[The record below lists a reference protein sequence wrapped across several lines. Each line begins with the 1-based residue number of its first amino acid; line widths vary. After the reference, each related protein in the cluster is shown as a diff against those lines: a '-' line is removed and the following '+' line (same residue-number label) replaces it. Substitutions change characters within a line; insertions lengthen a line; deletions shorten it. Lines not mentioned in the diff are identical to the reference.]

1 MEQALVI
8 ALLKRQAALVKVEIQ
23 GRRVHNAK
31 LCYLVA
37 RRHTRALLFEGAARS
52 AQAKEIC
59 RPVTVGNCNL
69 AGHKPVVDTDCH
81 GKARLGRHGVEH
93 GGSGEV
99 SVFAQHGQCHAAE
112 FAHLFGGDMDRRATR
127 QQTRQKRCGM
137 LGKRRIGAARAVRV
151 DQIGNVARG
160 KAVHIGRQAQ
170 VVAATG
176 RRRDL
181 GGKERRLFCR
191 GLVLPH
197 RRQLNRYLVGTMRR
211 RSPRPGGLKGN
222 GPATQQVQHVYDVML
237 GQRQLALG
245 DKAAA
250 CKIVRRRTR
259 TRDVAQIHNRC
270 HNKVEQTH
278 RNLVKGLGRMEECE
292 LFAVRERAAA
302 HVGGGHAVDV
312 LDHVGHRAAA
322 DAKLE
327 RPAKP
332 VGKQRIVVR
341 HQRGLQHRLG
351 GIGVDSAGELAAHA
365 RQLIHASVR
374 KIGERLHEARARGN
388 WRREGK
394 VRVDGRCG
402 GRGTRGLLG
411 RRRKRADRRAQPLD
425 GLNAAGIQVRQRRG
439 DGVLAHAGVAIGSG
453 AIAVVVDHL
462 VLVHVERHVRL
473 VQVAA
478 RATHCTLNRHVFG
491 EARATVLDRQHGA
504 VEHER
509 TPLHKGAAQRRLFPE
524 RLHKRPLCHHFLQS
538 TQGS

>member
-1 MEQALVI
+1 
-8 ALLKRQAALVKVEIQ
+8 
-23 GRRVHNAK
+23 
-31 LCYLVA
+31 
-37 RRHTRALLFEGAARS
+37 
-52 AQAKEIC
+52 
-59 RPVTVGNCNL
+59 
-69 AGHKPVVDTDCH
+69 
-81 GKARLGRHGVEH
+81 
-93 GGSGEV
+93 
-99 SVFAQHGQCHAAE
+99 
-112 FAHLFGGDMDRRATR
+112 
-127 QQTRQKRCGM
+127 M
-137 LGKRRIGAARAVRV
+137 LSKRRIGAARAVRI

-160 KAVHIGRQAQ
+160 KAVHIGGQAQ

-245 DKAAA
+245 DKTAA

-270 HNKVEQTH
+270 HNKVEQAH
-278 RNLVKGLGRMEECE
+278 RNLVEGLGCMEECE
-292 LFAVRERAAA
+292 LLAVRERAAA
-302 HVGGGHAVDV
+302 HVGGGHAIDV

-322 DAKLE
+322 DAELE
-327 RPAKP
+327 RPAKA
-332 VGKQRIVVR
+332 VGEQRIVVR

-394 VRVDGRCG
+394 VRVDGRRF
-402 GRGTRGLLG
+402 GRGAHGLFRL
-411 RRRKRADRRAQPLD
+411 RRKRANRCAQPLD
-425 GLNAAGIQVRQRRG
+425 GLNAAGVQVRQRRG
-439 DGVLAHAGVAIGSG
+439 DGVLAHTGVAIGSG

-478 RATHCTLNRHVFG
+478 RAAHRALDRHVFG
-491 EARATVLDRQHGA
+491 EARAAVLDRQHGA

-509 TPLHKGAAQRRLFPE
+509 TPLHKGAAQRRFLTK
-524 RLHKRPLCHHFLQS
+524 RLHKRPLRHHFLQS
-538 TQGS
+538 RADQQRRP